1 MTIIIDGDLS
11 RPVLAKAEGLL
22 PHAFAAASHMPPLS
36 SRRELG
42 KKSAGRGTGEPH
54 LLMWPNLSGP
64 KVVDFVVKVARLNW
78 DLLSGY
84 LGISNYSRWNDEAQ
98 PFYDRQ
104 EMIPSR
110 GKDTT
115 PWRLSHRWKT
125 WSVGFARG
133 SF

>member
-42 KKSAGRGTGEPH
+42 KKSAGRGPTGEPH

-64 KVVDFVVKVARLNW
+64 KVVRFWDFRKFCPQKGRPQPDPKNQ
-78 DLLSGY
+78 GENIPEIY
-84 LGISNYSRWNDEAQ
+84 YYSAHSDMDRRT
-98 PFYDRQ
+98 PFN
-104 EMIPSR
+104 
-110 GKDTT
+110 T
-115 PWRLSHRWKT
+115 
-125 WSVGFARG
+125 A
-133 SF
+133 

>member
-1 MTIIIDGDLS
+1 MAIIIDGDLS

-64 KVVDFVVKVARLNW
+64 KVVDFVVNQKFCPQKR
-78 DLLSGY
+78 
-84 LGISNYSRWNDEAQ
+84 RPQ
-98 PFYDRQ
+98 PDPKNQGEYK
-104 EMIPSR
+104 I
-110 GKDTT
+110 
-115 PWRLSHRWKT
+115 
-125 WSVGFARG
+125 
-133 SF
+133 